1 MSGAERTAAGSYC
14 SYGDEIEK
22 SSFRRDAETST
33 RDACVTLR
41 DCGLGVGPITPRY
54 GRGGGVCRGREEGQ
68 GLDVGSGGRLQAGV
82 VVKRAPHAVSTGAKT
97 GSLQSPA

>member
-33 RDACVTLR
+33 RDACATLR
-41 DCGLGVGPITPRY
+41 DCGLGVGPITP
-54 GRGGGVCRGREEGQ
+54 V
-68 GLDVGSGGRLQAGV
+68 
-82 VVKRAPHAVSTGAKT
+82 TGAAAAFAAAVKKDRDST
-97 GSLQSPA
+97 LAPEAGCRLGSLSNELPTL

>member
-41 DCGLGVGPITPRY
+41 DCGLGVGPITPVT
-54 GRGGGVCRGREEGQ
+54 G
-68 GLDVGSGGRLQAGV
+68 AAAAFAA
-82 VVKRAPHAVSTGAKT
+82 VVKKDRDSVLAPEAGCRL
-97 GSLQSPA
+97 GSLSKELPTL